1 VHPLQAP
8 SWLTSP
14 FLPAIFGLAGILVGV
29 PLTAWLSSRRD
40 TAQRRYSFRERQLR
54 DLYSPLL
61 ALRSEIRIKS
71 ELREKVRAAA
81 HAEWVRLCQ
90 EARDTA
96 NPPENLRKLSTE
108 KGPEMERLFDYDK
121 QQLVEDLVPSYGK
134 MLTVLR
140 DNLWLAEP
148 ETRSHLG
155 KLIEFVELWER
166 WLAKAVTAE
175 VVSRLGHNEESL
187 HPFYSHLERKHDE
200 LRGRLS
206 RGTSG

>member
-1 VHPLQAP
+1 MQAP
-8 SWLTSP
+8 PWLATAL
-14 FLPAIFGLAGILVGV
+14 LPAISVTVGILLG
-29 PLTAWLSSRRD
+29 AWLSSRRD

-81 HAEWVRLCQ
+81 HAEWQRLCQ

-96 NPPENLRKLSTE
+96 SPPENLRKLSTE
-108 KGPEMERLFDYDK
+108 KGPELERLFDYDN
-121 QQLVEDLVPSYGK
+121 QQLVEDLIPSYRK

-148 ETRSHLG
+148 ETRSYLD

-175 VVSRLGHNEESL
+175 VVRRLGHSEESL
-187 HPFYSHLERKHDE
+187 HPFYDHLEKKHDE

-206 RGTSG
+206 RGTSS

>member
-1 VHPLQAP
+1 MHPMQAP
-8 SWLTSP
+8 PWLATAL
-14 FLPAIFGLAGILVGV
+14 LPAISVTVGILLG
-29 PLTAWLSSRRD
+29 AWLSSRRD
-40 TAQRRYSFRERQLR
+40 TAQRRYLFRERQLR

-81 HAEWVRLCQ
+81 HAEWQRLCQ
-90 EARDTA
+90 EARDTT

-108 KGPEMERLFDYDK
+108 KGPELERLFDYDN
-121 QQLVEDLVPSYGK
+121 QQIVEDLVPSYRK
-134 MLTVLR
+134 MLAVLR

-148 ETRSHLG
+148 ETRSNLG
-155 KLIEFVELWER
+155 KLIEFVALWER

-175 VVSRLGHNEESL
+175 VVRRLGHNEESL
-187 HPFYSHLERKHDE
+187 HPFYDHLEMKHDE

-206 RGTSG
+206 RGKSS

>member
-1 VHPLQAP
+1 MHSLQAP
-8 SWLTSP
+8 PWLASP
-14 FLPAIFGLAGILVGV
+14 FLPAIFGLVGILIGV
-29 PLTAWLSSRRD
+29 PLTAWLSSLRD
-40 TAQRRYSFRERQLR
+40 TAQRRYSFGERQLK

-71 ELREKVRAAA
+71 QLREKVHAAA
-81 HAEWVRLCQ
+81 HAEWQRLCQ

-96 NPPENLRKLSTE
+96 DPPENLRKLSAE
-108 KGPEMERLFDYDK
+108 KGSEFERLFDYDN
-121 QQLVEDLVPSYGK
+121 QQLVEDLIPSYRK

-148 ETRSHLG
+148 ETRSYLG

-166 WLAKAVTAE
+166 WLAKAVTPE
-175 VVSRLGHNEESL
+175 VVRRLGHSEESL
-187 HPFYSHLERKHDE
+187 HPFYELLEKQHDE

-206 RGTSG
+206 RGTSS

>member
-1 VHPLQAP
+1 MHPVQAP
-8 SWLTSP
+8 PWLVTALLS
-14 FLPAIFGLAGILVGV
+14 AIFGFIGILIGE
-29 PLTAWLSSRRD
+29 WLSSRRD

-61 ALRSEIRIKS
+61 GLRSEIHIKS

-81 HAEWVRLCQ
+81 HSEWQRLCQ

-108 KGPEMERLFDYDK
+108 KGPELERLFDYDN
-121 QQLVEDLVPSYGK
+121 QQLADDLVPSYHK

-148 ETRSHLG
+148 ETRSYLG
-155 KLIEFVELWER
+155 ELIEFVELWER
-166 WLAKAVTAE
+166 LLAKAVPAE
-175 VVSRLGHNEESL
+175 IVRRLGHSEESL
-187 HPFYSHLERKHDE
+187 HPFYEHLEKKHDE

-206 RGTSG
+206 SGTSR